1 MSFDDVKFFG
11 FKNKFKKEND
21 ESKKEL
27 IFEGDIRKV
36 VCKEKLVE
44 VC

>member
-11 FKNKFKKEND
+11 FKNKIKKEND
-21 ESKKEL
+21 ELKIL
-27 IFEGDIRKV
+27 IFEGDIRKI

>member
-11 FKNKFKKEND
+11 FKNKIKKEND
-21 ESKKEL
+21 ELKEL
-27 IFEGDIRKV
+27 IVEGDIRKI

>member
-11 FKNKFKKEND
+11 FKNKFKIEND
-21 ESKKEL
+21 ETKKEL
-27 IFEGDIRKV
+27 IVEGDIRKIV
-36 VCKEKLVE
+36 WKEKLVE